1 MAIQP
6 MALAVQNPEI
16 NAVQAMSEGVNA
28 RQQMES
34 NNLTIAKQSLN
45 NIGSMAFGVMGG
57 KIDGQA
63 DPQMWE
69 QSLDMLAG
77 SGMNVDAFRGRPD
90 LAPIVARASVDTLGQ
105 LNLAQNERELEQ
117 RLQEFAF
124 TVSEAAKGPA
134 PTAEMR
140 NFDWAS
146 GDPEKMAFMGK
157 GPDGKPPTIVETF
170 DPETGLPVKGYM
182 NGTTFVPVGGVK
194 APSNG
199 LTVTTNPD
207 GTTTVQQGGAPKAL
221 TEGQG
226 KDTVYSTRARGALPT
241 IDEFGSALTNP
252 LERAVESDPT
262 GLARGMQSAEFQ
274 KAQQSGKEFLQAVL
288 RKDTGAA
295 ITPDETAEYG
305 SVYLPVPGDGAEVL
319 EQKRIARIRAVE
331 AMEAG
336 MPPQAILAQEKA
348 LANVSA
354 ATGGGSPAAPAGE
367 GISEGTIIENDA
379 GQRMV
384 LRNGNWESM

>member
-34 NNLTIAKQSLN
+34 NNLTLAKQSLQ

-124 TVSEAAKGPA
+124 KVSEAAKGPKTSLNLSYGQDA
-134 PTAEMR
+134 QGNVVPLQTRDDGTMVQSQLPEGVTLATKSDKIDLGTHWGILDPLTRQVVDRVPKE
-140 NFDWAS
+140 NFQEAYDTAS
-146 GDPEKMAFMGK
+146 GTARGK
-157 GPDGKPPTIVETF
+157 ADVENT
-170 DPETGLPVKGYM
+170 M
-182 NGTTFVPVGGVK
+182 
-194 APSNG
+194 
-199 LTVTTNPD
+199 
-207 GTTTVQQGGAPKAL
+207 GAPAAVASAENSL
-221 TEGQG
+221 AMIDAVINDPNLEQAIGLGGILPAIPGTPQAG
-226 KDTVYSTRARGALPT
+226 VVARIEQLQ
-241 IDEFGSALTNP
+241 GSAFLQAFESLKGGGQITEVEGKKATDAIARLSRVQNKADFVAALNDLKSVIALG
-252 LERAVESDPT
+252 LERARSQ
-262 GLARGMQSAEFQ
+262 QSAP
-274 KAQQSGKEFLQAVL
+274 AS
-288 RKDTGAA
+288 
-295 ITPDETAEYG
+295 
-305 SVYLPVPGDGAEVL
+305 
-319 EQKRIARIRAVE
+319 
-331 AMEAG
+331 
-336 MPPQAILAQEKA
+336 
-348 LANVSA
+348 
-354 ATGGGSPAAPAGE
+354 AAPAQAAPASPTRLVWNPDTGE
-367 GISEGTIIENDA
+367 LE
-379 GQRMV
+379 
-384 LRNGNWESM
+384 